1 MIRFQSQSFRGQT
14 HTILALLGILPY
26 LLFIYVVYREHFTL
40 TQSVLLI
47 AAVMLVF
54 HLGGYHIL
62 RTFSDALA
70 RLVRRTRIVPETA
83 MLREISVE
91 DENMTEIAELTRHF
105 NTLLEEIREQ
115 KDQYR
120 EITLELL
127 KQAKRSSIEY
137 QRRIAEGEVF
147 HNRLKPYIGS
157 EIADRIAHGD
167 DTMLRP
173 EYRVV
178 TVLFAD
184 IRLFTSF
191 SEEASPDEVI
201 EMLNEHFD
209 RMVQIVYRYHG
220 VLDKFIGDELMAVF
234 GFITPSEQGPLDA
247 MRAALEMQKSMDQLT
262 KERESQGKAVF
273 QIGIGVN
280 TGEVIA
286 GSLGSKER
294 MDYTVIGDTVNVAS
308 RLESLAKG
316 GEILVGGSMYREC
329 RDIVGIK
336 KRGCIEVKNRT
347 TPVDCYV
354 VMEEEQINR

>member
-1 MIRFQSQSFRGQT
+1 MIKFQSQSFRDQT
-14 HTILALLGILPY
+14 HTVLALLGILPY
-26 LLFIYVVYREHFTL
+26 LLFIYIIYREHFTF
-40 TQSVLLI
+40 TQGVLLV
-47 AAVMLVF
+47 AAVILIF
-54 HLGGYHIL
+54 HLCGYHIL
-62 RTFSDALA
+62 RTFSDALT
-70 RLVRRTRIVPETA
+70 RLVRHTCIVPEA
-83 MLREISVE
+83 GMLRKIPVE
-91 DENMTEIAELTRHF
+91 DGNITEIAELTNHF

-127 KQAKRSSIEY
+127 KQAKQSSIEY
-137 QRRIAEGEVF
+137 RRRITEGEVF
-147 HNRLKPYIGS
+147 HDRLKPYIGS
-157 EIADRIAHGD
+157 EIADRIAHSD
-167 DTMLRP
+167 EAILRP

-184 IRLFTSF
+184 IRLFTSM

-201 EMLNEHFD
+201 DMLNEYFD

-247 MRAALEMQKSMDQLT
+247 MRAALEMQRSMVQLM
-262 KERESQGKAVF
+262 KERELQGKPVF
-273 QIGIGVN
+273 QIGIGIN

-294 MDYTVIGDTVNVAS
+294 MDYTVVGDTVNVAS

-316 GEILVGGSMYREC
+316 GEILTGESMYRGC
-329 RDIVGIK
+329 RDIIEMK
-336 KRGCIEVKNRT
+336 KRGSIEVKNRT
-347 TPVDCYV
+347 APVDCYV
-354 VMEEEQINR
+354 VMEK

>member
-1 MIRFQSQSFRGQT
+1 MIRFQSQSFREQT
-14 HTILALLGILPY
+14 HIVLALLGILPY
-26 LLFIYVVYREHFTL
+26 LLFIYIVYREHFTF
-40 TQSVLLI
+40 TQSILLV

-62 RTFSDALA
+62 RTFSDALT
-70 RLVRRTRIVPETA
+70 RLVRRTRIVPEVD
-83 MLREISVE
+83 MLREIPVE
-91 DENMTEIAELTRHF
+91 DGNMAELAELTSHF
-105 NTLLEEIREQ
+105 NTLLEEIRDQ

-127 KQAKRSSIEY
+127 KQAKQSSIEY
-137 QRRIAEGEVF
+137 RRRITEGEVF
-147 HNRLKPYIGS
+147 HDRLKPYIGS
-157 EIADRIAHGD
+157 EIADRIALGD
-167 DTMLRP
+167 EAMLRP

-201 EMLNEHFD
+201 EMLNEYFD

-247 MRAALEMQKSMDQLT
+247 MRTALEIQKSMDQLT
-262 KERESQGKAVF
+262 KERESQGKSTF
-273 QIGIGVN
+273 QIGIGIN

-286 GSLGSKER
+286 GSLGSRER

-316 GEILVGGSMYREC
+316 GEILVGESMYRAC
-329 RDIVGIK
+329 RDIVRIK

-347 TPVDCYV
+347 MPVDCYV
-354 VMEEEQINR
+354 VMEE